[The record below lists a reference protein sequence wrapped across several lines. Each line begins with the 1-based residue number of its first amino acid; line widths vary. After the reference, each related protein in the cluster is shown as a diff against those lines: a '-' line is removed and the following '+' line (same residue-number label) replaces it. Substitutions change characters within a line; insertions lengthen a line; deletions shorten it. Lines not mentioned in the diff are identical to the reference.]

1 LVGTTANVREAIK
14 RQWGKKDREA
24 GKEGEK
30 SRKGPKPG
38 KNNPFKS

>member
-1 LVGTTANVREAIK
+1 VREAIK
-14 RQWGKKDREA
+14 KAVGKKDSKA

-30 SRKGPKPG
+30 GRKGPKPG